1 MINNGVISIGD
12 NNKITINNELN
23 YGLLVQELEI
33 LEKESSDENV
43 YIALL
48 AAKDKNKKG
57 FISAIKKI
65 SKKTINLI
73 EKLGLNALTEIIN
86 IYLNK
91 IL

>member
-23 YGLLVQELEI
+23 YELLVHELEI
-33 LEKESSDENV
+33 LKKNSNDENV

-48 AAKDKNKKG
+48 AAKDKNKRG